1 MSSLVAS
8 GKTKEL
14 YTTEDP
20 NVLRV
25 HYTNH
30 TTAGDGERNEL
41 IEDKGAVN
49 NAISSLIFDYL
60 NQNGIDTHFVKQ
72 LSDTDQL
79 NKNVKM
85 IPLEVVV
92 RNLASGHFQKRFGTE
107 YLQNL
112 SKPVVEYF
120 FKSDELH
127 DPMVNDSDAEALDIA
142 TEDQLVT
149 MRKTALK
156 VNALMKDLFKS
167 MNIILVD
174 FKIEFGIDND
184 GAIILADEIS
194 PDSCRLLDAD
204 TKQSLD
210 KDVFRKQTGDMM
222 TGYREILAK
231 LQAKFK

>member
-1 MSSLVAS
+1 MALVAS

-14 YTTEDP
+14 YTTDDP

-41 IEDKGAVN
+41 IEDKGSVN
-49 NAISSLIFDYL
+49 NQISSLIFGYL
-60 NQNGIDTHFVKQ
+60 NQQGVATHFVKQ
-72 LSDTDQL
+72 LDATDQL
-79 NKNVKM
+79 NKRVHM
-85 IPLEVVV
+85 IPLEVVI
-92 RNLASGHFQKRFGTE
+92 RNRASGHFQKRFGTK
-107 YLQNL
+107 YLQEL
-112 SKPVVEYF
+112 KKPVVEYF

-127 DPMVNDSDAEALDIA
+127 DPLVNDSDAEALDIA

-149 MRKTALK
+149 MRTTALK
-156 VNALMKDLFKS
+156 VNQLMQQLFQS

-174 FKIEFGIDND
+174 FKVEFGITDD
-184 GAIILADEIS
+184 GQIILADEIS

-222 TGYREILAK
+222 TGYRAILSK
-231 LQAKFK
+231 LQAALK